1 MRLLFVVA
9 SAEYLRYYDSVL
21 RLLASRGHDVSIAV
35 NHVREEKQ
43 ATFADVSSAVRVL
56 GVVPAR
62 GDRWYALARGLRG
75 TLDFIRYLH
84 PDYRDAPALRD
95 RMKRKVL
102 PRPLRWLDRLPSLPP
117 AVLSVVYALL
127 RRLER
132 AVPVSQ
138 PIVTFLRQQKP
149 DVVVVSPLIDAA
161 SDQVDVVRAARRRGL
176 PVVAG
181 IASWDNLTN
190 KGLLR
195 VEPDLVM
202 VWNEAQKAEAM
213 RYHGIP
219 ADRIAVTGA
228 QLFDRWFERTPG
240 TTREQFCATVGLP
253 ADRPFLLYTAS
264 SVFIA
269 RSEFEL
275 PFVRKWIEAL
285 RRSDDPR
292 VRDMP
297 VLVRPHPYNFHAWE
311 HADLSDLGQ
320 VQVWPRGVYSAVSEQ
335 NRSGFF
341 DSMYHSAAVVGVNTS
356 AMIESAIVGRPVFS
370 LTGEFAGTQEGTL
383 HFHHLLPENGGFLR
397 VGRTLDEHVAQLS
410 EVLKNPEAATAETQR
425 FVRSFIRPHGVD
437 KACTPV
443 VADTLE
449 RAAAAPARPADA
461 DDLLDRGLRLLLKPA
476 LRLIEAWPAPKSK
489 KVSRKIG
496 KPLTADKV
504 AAHAKRAKPA
514 TGPAPPVK
522 PANAVTP
529 AAGPET
535 ASRAIAVSAEGRQA
549 FSVYTEVRDAVL
561 AVLEADRR
569 AGSNGTGTPSAYW
582 TEELGNIDY
591 MTDAT
596 PIIVAKLRHHAFHIT
611 GLRPYDYRVADDE
624 KARLFAERLRT
635 LTGMGGREL
644 VVPEH
649 PALGGFGYR
658 IDGELFNLDGL
669 KYLEV
674 LVGMKRAGVLDAV
687 RQVQGRRIVWEIGGG
702 WGGFAYQFTRL
713 FPGTTYVITDLPEL
727 FLFSATYLR
736 TVVPGARTLIV
747 GPATPDE
754 TLRHWRDYDFVFVPN
769 TRAASLPGFDP
780 HLLVNIAS
788 FQEMTGAQVAAYV
801 DLAARSRCLWLYSLN
816 RERSRYNDELEA
828 VSALLAARYDVADVS
843 PLDTDY
849 TRAMKKASK
858 AKNKPGAGEQSSDR
872 AAEALTYRHMA
883 GRLRVTPA
891 P

>member
-1 MRLLFVVA
+1 MRFLFVVA

-43 ATFADVSSAVRVL
+43 ATFADVSGAVRVL

-75 TLDFIRYLH
+75 TFDFVRYLH

-102 PRPLRWLDRLPSLPP
+102 PRPLRWIDRLPSLPP
-117 AVLSVVYALL
+117 ALLSGVYALL

-132 AVPVSQ
+132 AVPVS
-138 PIVTFLRQQKP
+138 PAIVTFLRQQKP

-176 PVVAG
+176 RVVAG

-219 ADRIAVTGA
+219 ASRIAVTGA
-228 QLFDRWFERTPG
+228 QLFDRWFERTPS

-253 ADRPFLLYTAS
+253 ADRPFVLYTAS

-292 VRDMP
+292 VRDIP

-311 HADLSDLGQ
+311 HSDLSDLGP

-335 NRSGFF
+335 SRSGFF

-370 LTGEFAGTQEGTL
+370 LTGEFGGTQEGTL

-397 VGRTLDEHVAQLS
+397 VGRTLEEHVAQLAG
-410 EVLKNPEAATAETQR
+410 VLKDPDAARAETGR
-425 FVRSFIRPHGVD
+425 FVASFIRPHGVE
-437 KACTPV
+437 KPCTPIV
-443 VADTLE
+443 VETLE
-449 RAAAAPARPADA
+449 RAAAAPATPADA
-461 DDLLDRGLRLLLKPA
+461 DGMLDRGLRLLLRPVLHA
-476 LRLIEAWPAPKSK
+476 IERWPAPKSK
-489 KVSRKIG
+489 KVSRKVG
-496 KPLTADKV
+496 KPLTADKS
-504 AAHAKRAKPA
+504 AANAKRAKAEKSVPA
-514 TGPAPPVK
+514 RV
-522 PANAVTP
+522 VTHD
-529 AAGPET
+529 AAIVG
-535 ASRAIAVSAEGRQA
+535 SDEGRRA
-549 FSVYTEVRDAVL
+549 FGVYAGVRDAVL
-561 AVLEADRR
+561 AVLDADRR

-596 PIIVAKLRHHAFHIT
+596 PIILAKLRHHAFHIT

-624 KARLFAERLRT
+624 KAGLFEQRLRT
-635 LTGMGGREL
+635 LAGMGGREL

-658 IDGELFNLDGL
+658 IDGQLFNLDGL

-674 LVGMKRAGVLDAV
+674 LVGMKRAGVLDAF
-687 RQVQGRRIVWEIGGG
+687 RQVTGRRVAWEIGGG

-713 FPGTTYVITDLPEL
+713 FPDTTYVITDLPEL
-727 FLFSATYLR
+727 FLFSATYLK
-736 TVVPGARTLIV
+736 TVIPGARTLIV
-747 GPATPDE
+747 GPETPDDV
-754 TLRHWRDYDFVFVPN
+754 LANWRDHDFVFVPN
-769 TRAASLPGFDP
+769 TRAASLPGFEP

-788 FQEMTGAQVAAYV
+788 FQEMTGAQVATYV
-801 DLAARSRCLWLYSLN
+801 DLAARGRCPWLYSLN
-816 RERSRYNDELEA
+816 RERSRYNDELES
-828 VSALLAARYDVADVS
+828 VSALLSAHYDVTDVS

-858 AKNKPGAGEQSSDR
+858 AKHKAVDTDR
-872 AAEALTYRHMA
+872 AAEALTYRHMT
-883 GRLRVTPA
+883 GRLRGTAA

>member
-1 MRLLFVVA
+1 MRFLFVVA

-43 ATFADVSSAVRVL
+43 ATFEDVSSAVRVL

-62 GDRWYALARGLRG
+62 GDRWSALARGLRG
-75 TLDFIRYLH
+75 TFDFVRYLH

-102 PRPLRWLDRLPSLPP
+102 PRPLRWLDRLPP
-117 AVLSVVYALL
+117 LSPGLLAGVYALL

-132 AVPVSQ
+132 AVPVSGT
-138 PIVTFLRQQKP
+138 IVTFLRQQRP

-176 PVVAG
+176 RVVVG

-195 VEPDLVM
+195 VTPDLVM

-219 ADRIAVTGA
+219 AARIAVTGA
-228 QLFDRWFERTPG
+228 QLFDRWFERTPS
-240 TTREQFCATVGLP
+240 TTRDQFCATVGMP
-253 ADRPFLLYTAS
+253 RDQPFVLYTAS

-269 RSEFEL
+269 RSEREL

-285 RRSDDPR
+285 RRSEDPR
-292 VRDMP
+292 VRDIP
-297 VLVRPHPYNFHAWE
+297 VLVRPHPYNWHAWE
-311 HADLSDLGQ
+311 HADLGDLGQ
-320 VQVWPRGVYSAVSEQ
+320 VRVWPRGPYSAVSEQ

-370 LTGEFAGTQEGTL
+370 LTGEFGGTQEGTL

-397 VGRTLDEHVAQLS
+397 VGHTLDEHVAQLAA
-410 EVLKNPEAATAETQR
+410 VLKDPDAAKAETQR
-425 FVRSFIRPHGVD
+425 FVASFIRPHGVE
-437 KACTPV
+437 KPCTPIV
-443 VADTLE
+443 VETLE
-449 RAAAAPARPADA
+449 RAAAAPATPPDT
-461 DDLLDRGLRLLLKPA
+461 DDVLDRGLRLLLRPVT
-476 LRLIEAWPAPKSK
+476 RLIDLWPAPKSK
-489 KVSRKIG
+489 KVPRKG
-496 KPLTADKV
+496 EK
-504 AAHAKRAKPA
+504 
-514 TGPAPPVK
+514 PVK
-522 PANAVTP
+522 PAKTVR
-529 AAGPET
+529 AAGLDTTT
-535 ASRAIAVSAEGRQA
+535 ANGAVVVSDEAHRAFG
-549 FSVYTEVRDAVL
+549 VYAEVRDAVL
-561 AVLEADRR
+561 AVLDADQR
-569 AGSNGTGTPSAYW
+569 AGANGTGRPSAYW

-596 PIIVAKLRHHAFHIT
+596 PIILAKLRHHAFHIT

-624 KARLFAERLRT
+624 KVGLFEQRLRT
-635 LTGMGGREL
+635 LVELGGPEL

-658 IDGELFNLDGL
+658 IDGQLFNLDGL

-674 LVGMKRAGVLDAV
+674 LVGMKRSGVMDAFRGV
-687 RQVQGRRIVWEIGGG
+687 TGRRVAWEIGGG

-713 FPGTTYVITDLPEL
+713 FPDTTYVITDLPEL
-727 FLFSATYLR
+727 FLFSATYLK
-736 TVVPGARTLIV
+736 TVIPDARTLIV
-747 GPATPDE
+747 GPATPDHA
-754 TLRHWRDYDFVFVPN
+754 LRDWRGYDFVFVPN
-769 TRAASLPGFDP
+769 TRAASLPGFEP

-788 FQEMTGAQVAAYV
+788 FQEMTGAQIAAYI
-801 DLAARSRCLWLYSLN
+801 DLAARGRCAQIYSLN
-816 RERSRYNDELEA
+816 RERSRYNDELES
-828 VSALLAARYDVADVS
+828 VGTLLSAHYDVTDVS

-858 AKNKPGAGEQSSDR
+858 ARNKPADTNR
-872 AAEALTYRHMA
+872 VAEALTYRHMA
-883 GRLRVTPA
+883 GRLRDTTGT
-891 P
+891 